1 MKYKIKKIIILTFAI
16 CFLAA
21 IPVLFSVTAKA
32 AEYVQLG
39 MPVIS
44 IMERDHA
51 TCTSVEFGG
60 REWYVI
66 AYNGDGVASDK
77 GTMTLLTKETQGT
90 TVFDDGQNLYY
101 NDGKPRASNLDYNGS
116 TLQSRLIKLLN
127 SFDSREKEFIKSR
140 TLDDIYPKA
149 VNQYLWPLS
158 EMEYINIHG
167 VIPVDTTGCAGWWL
181 RSEVGWGV
189 DIIDYI
195 NTINL
200 DKYSN
205 VNYIRP
211 ACILDLSS
219 IFLISSDVGGKS
231 NTTGAKLSE
240 PVPAAGT
247 LKFTFLN
254 PTQHLSLKTNS
265 ISGWGGDTVSIGY
278 SGATTGANQYVSAM
292 IMDENGKLI
301 YYGRLKSVP
310 NAADSEGT
318 VQVTLPLD
326 FDSSRDKLK
335 LFSEQVNGDHLSD
348 FASSAITVSVDS
360 HYKIFAVA
368 GSGGSIS
375 PSGST
380 AVKPG
385 ENQIYTL
392 TPDQNYAVAEVFVDD
407 ILIDDSVLASGD
419 GNSKSYTFSE
429 VGKNHSIIATFAKQ
443 NDLPGATRTNSSS
456 SDSASSG
463 GVLTS
468 GDGNSKSYTSSEA
481 PENRSIITTFAKQSD
496 LPQTIRTNASSFD
509 DVSSEGVTSSL
520 GTSSKSS
527 SSFDDTSVSRNTSSS
542 QAPSSAAS
550 DSKTD
555 DSSTPIFLTW
565 IAVISSAA
573 VLLFLIFRKRHL
585 HINR

>member
-1 MKYKIKKIIILTFAI
+1 MKYKIKKIVILTFVI
-16 CFLAA
+16 CFLVA
-21 IPVLFSVTAKA
+21 IPVLFPVTAKA
-32 AEYVQLG
+32 AEYVQSG
-39 MPVIS
+39 MPAIS
-44 IMERDHA
+44 IMKSDHT

-66 AYNGDGVASDK
+66 AYNGDGVVSEK

-90 TVFDDGQNLYY
+90 TVFDDGRNLYY
-101 NDGKPRASNLDYNGS
+101 NDGTPRGSNLAYNGS
-116 TLQSRLIKLLN
+116 NLQSRLIKLLD

-140 TLDDIYPKA
+140 TLDDIHPKA

-219 IFLISSDVGGKS
+219 VFLISSDVGGKS

-254 PTQHLSLKTNS
+254 STQQLSLKTNS
-265 ISGWGGDTVSIGY
+265 VSGWGGDTVSIGY

-292 IMDENGKLI
+292 IMDESGKLI

-310 NAADSEGT
+310 NAVDSEGT

-348 FASSAITVSVDS
+348 FASPPITVNVDS
-360 HYKIFAVA
+360 HYKIFATA

-380 AVKPG
+380 AVNPG
-385 ENQIYTL
+385 ENQTYIL
-392 TPDQNYAVAEVFVDD
+392 TPDQGCAVDEVFVDD
-407 ILIDDSVLASGD
+407 VLIDDSALTSGD

-429 VGKNHSIIATFAKQ
+429 VGKSHSIIVTFAKQ
-443 NDLPGATRTNSSS
+443 SDLPGATRTNSSS
-456 SDSASSG
+456 PDSTSSG
-463 GVLTS
+463 GVLTN
-468 GDGNSKSYTSSEA
+468 GDGNSKLYTSSEV
-481 PENRSIITTFAKQSD
+481 PKDRSIMTTFAEQSD
-496 LPQTIRTNASSFD
+496 LPEATRTNDS
-509 DVSSEGVTSSL
+509 SSEVASPY
-520 GTSSKSS
+520 GTSSKNS
-527 SSFDDTSVSRNTSSS
+527 SSFDDTSVSRSMLSS
-542 QAPSSAAS
+542 QTLSSAAS
-550 DSKTD
+550 NSKTGG
-555 DSSTPIFLTW
+555 SGTQIFLTW